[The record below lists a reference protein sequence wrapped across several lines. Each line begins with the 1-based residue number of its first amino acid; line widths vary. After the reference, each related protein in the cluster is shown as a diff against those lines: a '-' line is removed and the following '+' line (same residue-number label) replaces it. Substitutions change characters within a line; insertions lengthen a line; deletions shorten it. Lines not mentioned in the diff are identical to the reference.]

1 MTTKTKTKKERS
13 LWDIQHGIHFQIDDT
28 SVSFSDGV
36 TMYFDRYLV
45 PCKISDVKLR
55 ERYYL
60 QNLWNST
67 DYDFN
72 SSIEFYFDKRAL
84 DYSRALN
91 LESIARPR
99 YPNAESALI
108 YSENLQAWMEVEYF
122 PTRITLERDNKIIYT
137 ALASPVTGNLF
148 YVYNGIDDIGA
159 HTILNPYFISSDWQK
174 ESHEFN
180 YDEVMSFFNAAIQ
193 NNQ

>member
-1 MTTKTKTKKERS
+1 MTTKTRKERS
-13 LWDIQHGIHFQIDDT
+13 LWDVQHGIHFQIDDT
-28 SVSFSDGV
+28 SITFSDGV
-36 TMYFDRYLV
+36 TMYFNRYLV
-45 PCKISDVKLR
+45 PCKISDKKLR
-55 ERYYL
+55 ECYYL

-67 DYDFN
+67 NSDFD

-84 DYSRALN
+84 DYSKTLQ

-122 PTRITLERDNKIIYT
+122 PTRITLEHDNKIIYT
-137 ALASPVTGNLF
+137 AQASPITGDVY
-148 YVYNGIDDIGA
+148 YVHEGTDDIKA
-159 HTILNPYFISSDWQK
+159 HTILNPYFISSDWQR
-174 ESHEFN
+174 ESHEFS
-180 YDEVMSFFNAAIQ
+180 YDEVMLFFNTAIQ